1 MALITLKDIVM
12 PQEFELPAKLS
23 AQELEKDSSL
33 FEQAKEAIK
42 KHKALLIAHYY
53 TTPIIQRLAE
63 ETGGFIGDSLEMARV
78 GKESPLNTVVVAGV
92 RFMGETA
99 KILSPEKT
107 ILMPD
112 MGAECSLDLC
122 CKGSELKRIKEAHP
136 NATVVAYANTSAEVK
151 AMSDWIVTSSLAV
164 ELADYLKG
172 RGLSLIHI

>member
-78 GKESPLNTVVVAGV
+78 GKESPLN
-92 RFMGETA
+92 
-99 KILSPEKT
+99 
-107 ILMPD
+107 
-112 MGAECSLDLC
+112 
-122 CKGSELKRIKEAHP
+122 
-136 NATVVAYANTSAEVK
+136 
-151 AMSDWIVTSSLAV
+151 
-164 ELADYLKG
+164 
-172 RGLSLIHI
+172 LSLIHI